1 MKDKYAL
8 NKVTWQYIIVDEGHR
23 MKNYKSKFTQTLGTQ
38 FNSVYRL
45 LLTGTPLQNNLS
57 ELWALLNFLLPKIFN
72 SCDDFEKWF
81 NQPFSSKLPGEKNTE
96 LTEEQELLIIHRL
109 HNILRPFLLRREK
122 KEVEKELPSKTE
134 YVIKL
139 QISDWQKIVYSQI
152 KEQGLLAEDP
162 STGRLGNKALMNT
175 MMQLRKVCN
184 HPYHFID
191 LNNSMFEHIDE
202 WIIKSSGKFEFLD
215 RIIPKLLYFKHILS
229 FLKLQSILLFI
240 NSCNLSIKFLFEFSN
255 VLNPVNSYSLLFLI

>member
-1 MKDKYAL
+1 MAYQIKQDKHKYNVVLTTYEYIMKDKYSL

-122 KEVEKELPSKTE
+122 REVEKELPSKTE

-162 STGRLGNKALMNT
+162 STGRIGNKALMNT

-191 LNNSMFEHIDE
+191 LNNTMLEHIDE

-215 RIIPKLLYFKHILS
+215 RIIPKLLYFKHKIL
-229 FLKLQSILLFI
+229 I
-240 NSCNLSIKFLFEFSN
+240 FSQMTQ
-255 VLNPVNSYSLLFLI
+255 